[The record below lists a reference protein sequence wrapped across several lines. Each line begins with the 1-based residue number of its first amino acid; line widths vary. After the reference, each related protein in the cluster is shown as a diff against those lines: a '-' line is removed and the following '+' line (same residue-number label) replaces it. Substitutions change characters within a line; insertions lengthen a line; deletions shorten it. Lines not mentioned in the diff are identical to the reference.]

1 MSGVAAVS
9 RARAWPRPAGTLP
22 ATGVSLAGQGVTQ
35 LGGRFSV
42 LALQKADHVALDGL
56 LDELAGTSVGEQD
69 AVLRRIYR
77 LVFPHAFTEEAVLW
91 PAIRRLLPDGEAL
104 TLRIEQEHQHIN
116 ELVTRLEG
124 LQPGSVEHDAL
135 LERIV
140 VLLREDVR
148 DEEDTLL
155 PRLQARA
162 SVTQLRLMGFAW
174 MAVRRIAPTRPH
186 PIVARRPPGNALS
199 ALPLSVLDRSR
210 DGIDRLLQ
218 RGAGP
223 AAQPLRGFSRALT
236 DASHAVEQVPG
247 MRSGED
253 PSTRVAR
260 PEGSRRRVAIVVVIL
275 AAAGTVAWRRRRAAA
290 PIGR

>member
-1 MSGVAAVS
+1 MTGAVAAV
-9 RARAWPRPAGTLP
+9 RAKRWPRPAATLP
-22 ATGVSLAGQGVTQ
+22 QAGVSLADQDVAQ
-35 LGGRFSV
+35 LGGRMSV
-42 LALQKADHVALDGL
+42 LALQKADHVKLDGL
-56 LDELAGTSVGEQD
+56 LDELAGAPADKQD

-77 LVFPHAFTEEAVLW
+77 LVFPHAFAEEAVLW

-104 TLRIEQEHQHIN
+104 TLRIEHEHQQIN

-124 LQPGSVEHDAL
+124 LRPGSVDHDAL

-140 VLLREDVR
+140 LLLREDVR
-148 DEEDTLL
+148 DEEDALL

-162 SVTQLRLMGFAW
+162 SVTQLQLLGFAW
-174 MAVRRIAPTRPH
+174 TAVRRIAPTRPH

-210 DGIDRLLQ
+210 DRIDHLLQ
-218 RGAGP
+218 RGVGP
-223 AAQPLRGFSRALT
+223 AGRPLRAVSLALT

-253 PSTRVAR
+253 PSTRVTGPAR
-260 PEGSRRRVAIVVVIL
+260 DRRRAAIAVVIL
-275 AAAGTVAWRRRRAAA
+275 AVAGTAAWRRRHAAT
-290 PIGR
+290 PSRP